1 MNRRLSRQGLTFGL
15 TLLAAL
21 HSGCAL
27 LSGSVAQRGLTP
39 HQNFQQSETREIR
52 SPEPTTLAD
61 RVREGDALRKDGRS
75 AAAMWSYLQA
85 HELDPEDPGPIAR
98 MAGLHLAVE
107 PERAEAIFQDLAR
120 THPESSAAHTGLGLT
135 LIARQ
140 DWAAAR
146 EALERAVEFD
156 PRSAPAFSA
165 LGVSL
170 DRQGLHAEARDA
182 YLRATA
188 LQPRYYE
195 ALNNLGVSYLATE
208 DFANAA
214 EALQRAAAQQDRDPA
229 VLNNLGLA
237 LGRMGRYD
245 DALEAFE
252 RAGSEQAARNNLG
265 YVSYLNGDYER
276 AIAEYELALLA
287 PGDQRLL
294 VLRNFRAARSA
305 EKPGRPPTEDRQH

>member
-1 MNRRLSRQGLTFGL
+1 M
-15 TLLAAL
+15 
-21 HSGCAL
+21 
-27 LSGSVAQRGLTP
+27 
-39 HQNFQQSETREIR
+39 
-52 SPEPTTLAD
+52 
-61 RVREGDALRKDGRS
+61 REGDALRRDGRS

-85 HELDPEDPGPIAR
+85 HELDQEDPGPIAR

-120 THPESSAAHTGLGLT
+120 IHPESSAAHTGLGLT

-140 DWAAAR
+140 EWASAR
-146 EALERAVEFD
+146 EALERAVGFD

-170 DRQGLHAEARDA
+170 DRLGLHPEARNA

-208 DFANAA
+208 EFSDAA
-214 EALQRAAAQQDRDPA
+214 KTLQRAVSEQDRDPA

-237 LGRMGRYD
+237 LGRLGRYD
-245 DALEAFE
+245 DAFEAFE

-265 YVSYLNGDYER
+265 YVSFLNGDYER
-276 AIAEYELALLA
+276 AIAEYERALLA

-294 VLRNFRAARSA
+294 VLRNFRAARNA
-305 EKPGRPPTEDRQH
+305 EKPDRAPAENQQR